1 MPTPT
6 LVLGAPCWIDL
17 YSSDAERAIDF
28 YGRLFGWAHRPGPPE
43 FGGYF
48 TFSKDGKT
56 VAGCMPNDGQQGYP
70 DAWTVHLLTDDA
82 ERTAASARAQG
93 GQVHFEPMKVAD
105 NGVSTMIGDPG
116 GATVGAWQPGTQQ
129 GFELTGETGAPSWF
143 ELHTREYD
151 ASVVFYR
158 EVFGWDAH
166 TMSDAPEFR
175 YTTLG
180 EGEGALAGIYDAA
193 ASLPDGAP
201 ASWSIYFGV
210 DDADAALEEVVRL
223 GGSVVGAAED
233 TPYGRLA
240 SAADPTGTLFKL
252 VAD

>member
-28 YGRLFGWAHRPGPPE
+28 YGRLFGWTHQPGPPE

-105 NGVSTMIGDPG
+105 NGVSTMIGDRMSP
-116 GATVGAWQPGTQQ
+116 ATVANSSHRNSSHSVST
-129 GFELTGETGAPSWF
+129 TRTSAPSQ
-143 ELHTREYD
+143 
-151 ASVVFYR
+151 
-158 EVFGWDAH
+158 G
-166 TMSDAPEFR
+166 P
-175 YTTLG
+175 
-180 EGEGALAGIYDAA
+180 
-193 ASLPDGAP
+193 
-201 ASWSIYFGV
+201 
-210 DDADAALEEVVRL
+210 
-223 GGSVVGAAED
+223 
-233 TPYGRLA
+233 
-240 SAADPTGTLFKL
+240 
-252 VAD
+252 